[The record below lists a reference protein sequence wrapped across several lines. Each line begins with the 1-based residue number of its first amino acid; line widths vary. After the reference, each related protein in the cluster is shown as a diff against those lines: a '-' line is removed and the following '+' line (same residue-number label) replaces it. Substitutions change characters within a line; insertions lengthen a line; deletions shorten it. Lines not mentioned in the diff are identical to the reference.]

1 MLLGTEAKSRRTPS
15 PAEGKR
21 KGRSEPKTTLTLPY
35 ISGLS
40 EAIRRVLTP
49 LGVKVV
55 FRPLWTLHQMLV
67 RLKEPVP
74 VKEHK
79 GVVCTIPCVESSS
92 VYISPTGRSL
102 KQRVNEHRQALKNL
116 PWQGMCSR
124 LNMQVLDHHQH
135 ASTRCMLESWNIKDN
150 QAVLNRERGTL
161 LEVYT
166 VLLDWWAYTHLS
178 PCFLT
183 AHCFC
188 KCSE

>member
-35 ISGLS
+35 IRGLS
-40 EAIRRVLTP
+40 EAIRRVLPP

-79 GVVCTIPCVESSS
+79 GVVCTIPYVECSS

-102 KQRVNEHRQALKNL
+102 KQRVNEHRHALKNP

-124 LNMQVLDHHQH
+124 LDMQVLDHHQH

-166 VLLDWWAYTHLS
+166 VLLDYTS